1 MSERTSLIKKLD
13 DVVREIVLLRD
24 SECITCGSRQNLTAG
39 HYLRRR
45 HLTVRWD
52 LLNVH
57 AQCWECNSGDDFGR
71 YVAAMLGR
79 FDADKIEELVARS
92 RVDYKFTNAELQD
105 MLVELK
111 SHLKQLQNKA

>member
-1 MSERTSLIKKLD
+1 MSERASLIKKLD
-13 DVVREIVLLRD
+13 DVVRDIVLLRD

-39 HYLRRR
+39 HYLKPR

-57 AQCWECNSGDDFGR
+57 AQCWECNSSDDFGR

-79 FDADKIEELVARS
+79 FDADKVEDLVRRS
-92 RVDYKFTNAELQD
+92 RIDYKFTNTELQD
-105 MLVELK
+105 IYVELK
-111 SHLKQLQNKA
+111 SYLKQLKNI